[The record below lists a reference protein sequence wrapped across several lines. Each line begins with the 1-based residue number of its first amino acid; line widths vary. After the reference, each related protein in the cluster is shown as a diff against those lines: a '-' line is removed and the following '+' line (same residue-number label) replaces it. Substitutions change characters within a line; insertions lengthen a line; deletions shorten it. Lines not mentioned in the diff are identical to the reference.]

1 MAQDWARAKVTPNN
15 KQRVSALRKTPHQEG
30 GQRRPLQEDV
40 PRRLTPTRRHQG
52 CRHQECR
59 HQECRPLADADN
71 RNVPFVDRAGSSPRP
86 GVAEE
91 DSSSLRQDGD
101 HLTYGSGGNF
111 TIIQTIT
118 IITNTTV
125 AIHIG
130 FGTDIKI
137 VNSGP
142 SAL

>member
-1 MAQDWARAKVTPNN
+1 
-15 KQRVSALRKTPHQEG
+15 
-30 GQRRPLQEDV
+30 
-40 PRRLTPTRRHQG
+40 
-52 CRHQECR
+52 
-59 HQECRPLADADN
+59 
-71 RNVPFVDRAGSSPRP
+71 
-86 GVAEE
+86 VAEE
-91 DSSSLRQDGD
+91 DASSLRQDGD

-118 IITNTTV
+118 IIINTTV

-142 SAL
+142 GAL